1 MEKPAIEKRLQILDS
16 PPAVR
21 DLVRECELTGS
32 RTIFERNGRPVAILV
47 SHDEYLALRETIE
60 IAGDPDLLAMLDSTE
75 AEIRRNA
82 LLLPED
88 LFGE

>member
-1 MEKPAIEKRLQILDS
+1 MEKPANEKRLQILDS

-21 DLVRECELTGS
+21 DLVRECELTGQ
-32 RTIFERNGRPVAILV
+32 RTVFERYGRPVAILV

-60 IAGDPDLLAMLDSTE
+60 IAGDPDLRAMLDATE